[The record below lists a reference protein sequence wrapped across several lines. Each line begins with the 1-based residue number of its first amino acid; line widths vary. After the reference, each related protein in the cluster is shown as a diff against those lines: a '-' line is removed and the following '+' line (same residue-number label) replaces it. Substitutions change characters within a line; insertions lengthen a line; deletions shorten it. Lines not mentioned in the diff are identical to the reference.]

1 MDFIVLTSLLS
12 SLKAEAWITLAILI
26 VMFILLLKTKIPSE
40 FVYFGTMA
48 SFYITGAL
56 SEKETFSSF
65 STIAVV
71 TVGVLYVVMAG
82 LIHTGVL
89 NWVIDKT
96 LGKPRQYSSA
106 LFRMMVPAALC
117 SAIIF
122 NSVVTTVF
130 MKKIKAWARSLSLAP
145 SKMLLPLSY
154 AAGLGGVCTIIGT
167 PPNILLSS
175 MVRHDLSVQMDFF
188 APFIPGICCA
198 VAGILVL
205 ILFRRL
211 LPDRRTPQEIF
222 EEAHEYTV
230 EFLVPDDSYLV
241 GRTVEETKL
250 LIVEGGRLAEIVRD
264 GKKVICPVQ
273 PDETIEQGDR
283 LIYAGRADELMQ
295 LRKTH
300 ELAMAEPVFS
310 VKEPT
315 MKRLFYTASL
325 QHDSLLAGYSM
336 SNCDLESNHNV
347 TLLAVVREG
356 ELIDENPYK
365 VKLGFQDVLLFEGNP
380 DRKGVLEKTA
390 AKDLI
395 FVDSIYSPKY
405 GVRTLVSFLIVM
417 AMILLQHLG
426 VMTLLQSAMLAAIAM
441 MATYCCTTTQA
452 WHAINWNTIMVFAS
466 SIAIAVAV
474 QHSGIS
480 YVIAK
485 EIVTISGWNPIAA
498 IVCIC
503 VLASITTEFI
513 TDTAVAAIFYP
524 IALTTALLLGQD
536 AVPFIIALMIAVST
550 CFATPIGTPSN
561 RLVYSE
567 GGYHPYDYLTVGIPM
582 KLVTLVVS
590 ITVISLLYDL

>member
-1 MDFIVLTSLLS
+1 MDFIVLTSFLS
-12 SLKAEAWITLAILI
+12 SLKTEAWITLAILI

-48 SFYITGAL
+48 SLYITGAL
-56 SEKETFSSF
+56 KEKEAFSSF

-117 SAIIF
+117 STIIF
-122 NSVVTTVF
+122 NSVVTMVF
-130 MKKIKAWARSLSLAP
+130 MKKIKAWARSLKLAP

-154 AAGLGGVCTIIGT
+154 AASLGGVCTIIGT
-167 PPNILLSS
+167 PPNILLTS
-175 MVRHDLSVQMDFF
+175 MVRHDLSIQLDFF

-198 VAGILVL
+198 AVGIVFL
-205 ILFRRL
+205 ILSRRL

-222 EEAHEYTV
+222 EEVHEYTV
-230 EFLVPDDSYLV
+230 EFLVPEDSCLV
-241 GRTVEETKL
+241 GKTVEEARL

-264 GKKVICPVQ
+264 GKKVICPVLS
-273 PDETIEQGDR
+273 DETIEKGDR

-295 LRKTH
+295 LRKAH
-300 ELAMAEPVFS
+300 ELTMAEPIFS
-310 VKEPT
+310 VNEPT
-315 MKRLFYTASL
+315 MKRQFYTASL
-325 QHDSLLAGYSM
+325 QHDSLLGGYSM
-336 SNCDLESNHNV
+336 SNCDFETNHNAV
-347 TLLAVVREG
+347 LLAVVREG
-356 ELIDENPYK
+356 ELLDENPYDVK
-365 VKLGFQDVLLFEGNP
+365 VSFQDVLLFEGNP
-380 DRKGVLEKTA
+380 DQKRVLEKTA
-390 AKDLI
+390 AKDLV

-405 GVRTLVSFLIVM
+405 SARTLVAFLIVV

-426 VMTLLQSAMLAAIAM
+426 VMTLLQSAMLAAVAM
-441 MATYCCTTTQA
+441 MVTYCCTTTQA
-452 WHAINWNTIMVFAS
+452 WHSINWNIVMIFAS

-474 QHSGIS
+474 QHSGIAYLLS
-480 YVIAK
+480 K
-485 EIVTISGWNPIAA
+485 EIITISGWNPVAA
-498 IVCIC
+498 LVCVC
-503 VLASITTEFI
+503 VLASIATEFI

-524 IALTTALLLGQD
+524 IALTTALMLGQD
-536 AVPFIIALMIAVST
+536 AVPFIIALMMSASS
-550 CFATPIGTPSN
+550 CFATSIGTPSN

-567 GGYHPYDYLTVGIPM
+567 GGYHPHDYLAIGILM

-590 ITVISLLYDL
+590 VTVVSWLYDL